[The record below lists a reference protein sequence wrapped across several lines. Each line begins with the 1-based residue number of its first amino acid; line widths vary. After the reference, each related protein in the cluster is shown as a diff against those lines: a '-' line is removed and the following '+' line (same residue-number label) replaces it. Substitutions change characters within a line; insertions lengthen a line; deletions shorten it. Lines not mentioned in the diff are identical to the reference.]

1 MHLYP
6 KNIIKILEFDKILEM
21 SKSYCIGEPAKN
33 SFDAPFF
40 YTDIDILEVKLLEVE
55 EMKASIISD
64 SPLTLEYYKNITQS
78 LKNLKVIGFVL
89 SIDALKNIDSI
100 LKGAQHIKRYFTT
113 LRLEQYPV
121 LGQLAAQFDL
131 PKEII
136 DIIDEVLDED
146 GEIKPNASVEL
157 MRINR
162 AINSKKIEINKVFNS
177 IASDLKAR
185 GLLSETVE
193 TYRNGRRVLT
203 LPAENKRKIKGIIH
217 DESATGKTVYIEP
230 EMIIHLNNDLFNL
243 EGEFNKEIYKI
254 LKKLSD
260 SLRPFID
267 ILALN
272 LSVITDF
279 DVVAAK
285 AKLSINLNANKPII
299 DLKPGI
305 NFIKAYHPLLLLK
318 NNSSGMKTVPFEM
331 TLKKGNRIV
340 VISGPNAG
348 GKSVTLKAVGLLQMM
363 TQAGYLIPAD
373 EKSKV
378 GIFKKIFADIG
389 DQQSLEDDLSTYSSR
404 LRNMKSFLAK
414 ADENTLFLIDEFGS
428 GTDPKIGGA
437 IAEAILKELNIA
449 KSWGVITTHYSNIKV
464 FAFKVKGIINAAMHF
479 DKKKILPTYNFIL
492 GKPGSSFAF
501 EIAQNTGLS
510 KKILNYARFKAG
522 KNIKKI
528 EELLVDLQ
536 NDKAELESKI
546 LLLKEKELVLDKLT
560 DKYQKMQ
567 KELDFNKKKLKLEKK
582 EISLININKT
592 NKEVQN
598 LISELRKNQKIEEA
612 KKLSEKLSKKKQ
624 NILEE
629 TKSLNKSIIS
639 STKKDWKKLKE
650 GDYVKLKT
658 GNLFGKITKI
668 SKNKA
673 ELETGNMAIMVPL
686 HDLLPAKKP
695 ISMSNTA
702 SINTRINRINSKF
715 NTTIDI
721 RGYSKAEA
729 MESIQNFFDEA
740 LLANASLLKVLHGK
754 GNGILR
760 NTVKQM
766 AREYRT
772 ITELWHPP
780 MDQGGDGI
788 TFVKMD

>member
-1 MHLYP
+1 MYLYP
-6 KNIIKILEFDKILEM
+6 SNIIKTLEFDKILEM
-21 SKSYCIGEPAKN
+21 SKSFCTGKPAKLK
-33 SFDAPFF
+33 FDYPTFL
-40 YTDIDILEVKLLEVE
+40 TDINILEIKLLQVE
-55 EMKASIISD
+55 EMKNSIVSE
-64 SPLTLEYYKNITQS
+64 SPLTINNYSDISQS
-78 LKNLKVIGFVL
+78 LKHLKVIGFVL
-89 SIDALKNIDSI
+89 SIEALKSIDLI
-100 LKGAQHIKRYFTT
+100 LKGVKHIKKYFTKI
-113 LRLEQYPV
+113 RLEQYPI
-121 LGQLAAQFDL
+121 LGELADEFDL

-136 DIIDEVLDED
+136 DIIDEVLDEEGD
-146 GEIKPNASVEL
+146 IKANASIEL

-177 IASDLKAR
+177 IVSDLKSR

-203 LPAENKRKIKGIIH
+203 LPVENKRKIKGIIH
-217 DESATGKTVYIEP
+217 DESSTGKTVYIEP

-243 EGEFNKEIYKI
+243 DGEYNKEIYKI

-260 SLRPFID
+260 NLRPFTEE
-267 ILALN
+267 LALN
-272 LSVITDF
+272 LAIITDF
-279 DVVAAK
+279 DVITAK
-285 AKLSINLNANKPII
+285 ARLAISLNANKPIL
-299 DLKPGI
+299 DTKPSI
-305 NFIKAYHPLLLLK
+305 NLIKAYHPILLLK
-318 NNSSGMKTVPFEM
+318 NKDIGMKTIPFDM

-348 GKSVTLKAVGLLQMM
+348 GKSVTLKTVGLLQMM
-363 TQAGYLIPAD
+363 VQAGFLIPAD
-373 EKSKV
+373 DKTKI

-404 LRNMKSFLAK
+404 LHNMKAFLKK
-414 ADENTLFLIDEFGS
+414 ADNNTLFLIDEFGS

-437 IAEAILKELNIA
+437 IAEAILKELNIL

-479 DKKKILPTYNFIL
+479 DKKKILPTYNFII

-510 KKILNYARFKAG
+510 RKILNYARFKAG

-536 NDKAELESKI
+536 NDKAELEAKI
-546 LLLKEKELVLDKLT
+546 LQLKDKELILDRLT
-560 DKYQKMQ
+560 DKYQKMH

-582 EISLININKT
+582 EFSLIDLNKT
-592 NKEVQN
+592 NKEVQS
-598 LISELRKNQKIEEA
+598 LIKELRKNQKIEDA
-612 KKLSEKLSKKKQ
+612 KKLSKKLEDKKKS
-624 NILEE
+624 ILKE
-629 TKSLNKSIIS
+629 TELLNSSIIE
-639 STKKDWKKLKE
+639 TAKKDWKNIKE
-650 GDYVKLKT
+650 GDYVKLKS
-658 GNLFGKITKI
+658 GNLFGKLIKI
-668 SKNKA
+668 KKNKA
-673 ELETGNMAIMVPL
+673 EIETGNMSLLVPL

-695 ISMSNTA
+695 ISLNSSA
-702 SINTRINRINSKF
+702 SIKTNINRVSTSFNS
-715 NTTIDI
+715 TIDI
-721 RGYSKAEA
+721 RGYSKSEA
-729 MESIQNFFDEA
+729 MESIQSFFDEA

-760 NTVKQM
+760 NTVKQI
-766 AREYRT
+766 AREYNT

-780 MDQGGDGI
+780 LEQGGDGI